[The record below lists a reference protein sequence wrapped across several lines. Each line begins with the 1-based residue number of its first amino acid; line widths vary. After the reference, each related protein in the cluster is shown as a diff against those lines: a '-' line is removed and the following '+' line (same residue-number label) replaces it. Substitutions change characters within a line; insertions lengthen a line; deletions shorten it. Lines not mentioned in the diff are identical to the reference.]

1 LPTSPE
7 TLLDC
12 FPGDSEM
19 ARVMRAHDWAATPMG
34 EPQTWPESIKA
45 SLRMMLTSRFSM
57 WLGWGPDL
65 LFFYNDAYAP
75 TLGLRH
81 PRALAQPCRIVWSEI
96 YDGLIDRFETVLNK
110 GQSTW
115 DEALQL
121 VLERGGY
128 AEETYHTFSYSPV
141 WGKGGAVDGL
151 ICIVSEDTEKVISE
165 RRLATLATVSRAL
178 LPARSRIA
186 VARALDE
193 ALQTNRCDFPFAQ
206 LHYLDEPAVG
216 DPTPWPFAEALL
228 ADEPLVVALSD
239 VGFEPPLGA
248 WAEPAIQAL
257 IVPVA
262 KTGQASPIAALVLG
276 INPYAQRHDGL
287 AGFAKLVA
295 GQVSGALA
303 LADAHLAEAR
313 ETERLRQLFE
323 QSPSF
328 IAVLRGPEHRFE
340 MVNAGYLRL
349 VAHRDVVGL
358 TVRQALPE
366 IEGQGFYELLDKVY
380 ATGEPFIGQAL
391 PVSLVAAPGA
401 PPEQHFVDFV
411 YQPMRDADGAI
422 NGIFVEGIDVT
433 PAHQAMA
440 SVRENEIR
448 FRTLAQAMPQQV
460 WTARPDGYLDWFND
474 LTYAYSGEA
483 LGALEGDQWVTIVHP
498 ADLDLASQRW
508 ALSLSSGVTYEAEFR
523 LRRHDGAWRWHMA
536 RAVPLF
542 DAQDRIAG
550 WVGTNTDIEDQKATV
565 EALADLNLNLEVQ
578 VHQRTA
584 ELMAAEESLR
594 QSQKMEAVGQLTG
607 GIAHDFNN
615 MLGVVIGSLDL
626 LGRRLDPEDARATRY
641 LKAAT
646 DGANRAAVLTQ
657 RLLAFSRQQPLQP
670 VPIEPNRLVANM
682 SDLLT
687 HALGGSVQL
696 ETVLGAGVW
705 RICADPNQLENVI
718 LNLAVNAR
726 DAMSDSGR
734 LTLETQNAHIDERY
748 AAEQIGI
755 LPGQYV
761 LICVTDTGEGMSE
774 EIVAKAFE
782 PFFTTKEVGKGT
794 GLGLSQVYGF
804 VRQSGGHVKIYSEI
818 GVGTSV
824 KIYLPRFIGG
834 DDAGA
839 ERERSLGLMRGDIS
853 DLVLVV
859 EDEEAMRQFSVDAL
873 RDLGYR
879 VIEAPGAERA
889 LELIEEHPD
898 IKLLFTDVVMPGMNG
913 AKLTAAALQIRPD
926 LKVLYTT
933 GYTRNAV
940 VHNGVLDPGVQLIG
954 KPFTVE
960 ALASKLREVLD
971 A

>member
-1 LPTSPE
+1 
-7 TLLDC
+7 
-12 FPGDSEM
+12 
-19 ARVMRAHDWAATPMG
+19 MRAHDWAATPMG

-45 SLRMMLTSRFSM
+45 SLRLMLTSRFSM

-81 PRALAQPCRIVWSEI
+81 PRALAQPCRVVWSEI
-96 YDGLIDRFETVLNK
+96 YDGLIERFDTVLNE

-115 DEALQL
+115 DEALMLL
-121 VLERGGY
+121 VERGGY

-141 WGKGGAVDGL
+141 WGKGGAIDGL

-178 LPARSRIA
+178 LPARTRIA
-186 VARALDE
+186 VVQALDE
-193 ALQTNRCDFPFAQ
+193 ALRDNRYDFPFAQ
-206 LHYLDEPAVG
+206 LHYLDEPAFG
-216 DPTPWPFAEALL
+216 DTTPWPFAEALL
-228 ADEPLVVALSD
+228 ADQPLVVDLSD
-239 VGFEPPLGA
+239 VGFDPPLGA
-248 WAEPAIQAL
+248 WTQPATQAL

-313 ETERLRQLFE
+313 EIERLRQLFQ

-340 MVNAGYLRL
+340 MANSGYLRL

-380 ATGEPFIGQAL
+380 ATGEPFVGQAL
-391 PVSLVAAPGA
+391 PVTLVATPGA
-401 PPEQHFVDFV
+401 PPEPRFVDFV
-411 YQPMRDADGAI
+411 YQPMRDADGTI

-433 PAHQAMA
+433 PAQEALA
-440 SVRENEIR
+440 AVRANEIR

-460 WTARPDGYLDWFND
+460 WTARPDGQLDWFND

-483 LGALEGDQWVTIVHP
+483 IGALEGDGWVKMVHP
-498 ADLDLASQRW
+498 GDVGFAAERW
-508 ALSLSSGVTYEAEFR
+508 SLSLSSGVTYETEFR

-542 DAQDRIAG
+542 DDRGRITG

-578 VHQRTA
+578 VQQRTA

-626 LGRRLDPEDARATRY
+626 LGRRLDPDDARAARY
-641 LKAAT
+641 LKSAT

-670 VPIEPNRLVANM
+670 EPIEPNRLVANM

-726 DAMSDSGR
+726 DAMSDAGR

-748 AAEQIGI
+748 AADNVGI
-755 LPGQYV
+755 SPGQYV

-804 VRQSGGHVKIYSEI
+804 VRQSGGHVNIYSEI

-839 ERERSLGLMRGDIS
+839 ERDKSIRLLRGDVS

-879 VIEAPGAERA
+879 VVEAPGAERA
-889 LELIEEHPD
+889 LELLATRSD

-913 AKLTAAALQIRPD
+913 ARLSAAALQLRPD